1 MNIARVGDIATQIR
15 GVTFSKGDSRDSPCE
30 GYLPVVRANNI
41 KDDGLDLSEFV
52 YVPVSKIRDNQRL
65 RSNDVVVS
73 SSSGSLSSVGK
84 AAYVAN
90 SMDVAWGAFLKVLRP
105 GGQVDG
111 KYFSHFFRTDSYR
124 RNVSALAAGVNINNL
139 KKEHLDNLQMR
150 LPPLGEQRRISGIL
164 DQADA
169 IRTKRR
175 ASLAL
180 LDELTQSVFLD
191 LSVSSEPQKMRFG
204 DLVQNFRNGLSPS
217 NSGEFGAQVLTL
229 GAITHGR
236 FDPTSRRAAMFD
248 RIPEEN
254 VRVRKQDFLVCRGNG
269 NIDLVGQG
277 VFPQSDDD
285 QVVFPDTMIACRLD
299 ADKIR
304 PPYLAALW
312 GQRVVRQQIEVGART
327 TNGTFKINQKILGDV
342 SLPIPPLA
350 VQQEFAARV
359 EKINAQRALVER
371 ALEKDEELFA
381 SLQSRAFSGEL

>member
-1 MNIARVGDIATQIR
+1 MTRMKLGDVATFVSGGTPSRSVAEYYGGHIPWITGADIDDSGDISSRFWITTEAVQKSATNIVEA
-15 GVTFSKGDSRDSPCE
+15 GALVLVTRT
-30 GYLPVVRANNI
+30 
-41 KDDGLDLSEFV
+41 
-52 YVPVSKIRDNQRL
+52 
-65 RSNDVVVS
+65 
-73 SSSGSLSSVGK
+73 SVGK
-84 AAYVAN
+84 VALLDRATAISQDLTGVIPHTGISPN
-90 SMDVAWGAFLKVLRP
+90 YIRHFLKLSARSLADQAR
-105 GGQVDG
+105 GATIKGI
-111 KYFSHFFRTDSYR
+111 T
-124 RNVSALAAGVNINNL
+124 RNVVASLMIPV
-139 KKEHLDNLQMR
+139 
-150 LPPLGEQRRISGIL
+150 PPLDEQRRIAGIL

-277 VFPQSDDD
+277 VFPQSDDV

-312 GQRVVRQQIEVGART
+312 GQRVVRQQIEAGART

-359 EKINAQRALVER
+359 EQINAQRALVER

>member
-1 MNIARVGDIATQIR
+1 MTRMKLGDVATFVSGGTPSRSVAEYYGGHIPWITGADIDDSGDISSRFWITTEAVQKSATNIVEA
-15 GVTFSKGDSRDSPCE
+15 GALVLVTRT
-30 GYLPVVRANNI
+30 
-41 KDDGLDLSEFV
+41 
-52 YVPVSKIRDNQRL
+52 
-65 RSNDVVVS
+65 
-73 SSSGSLSSVGK
+73 SVGK
-84 AAYVAN
+84 VALLDRATAISQDLTGVIPHTGISPN
-90 SMDVAWGAFLKVLRP
+90 YIRHFLKLSARSLADQAR
-105 GGQVDG
+105 GATIKGI
-111 KYFSHFFRTDSYR
+111 T
-124 RNVSALAAGVNINNL
+124 RNVVASLMIPV
-139 KKEHLDNLQMR
+139 
-150 LPPLGEQRRISGIL
+150 PPLDEQRRIAGIL

-312 GQRVVRQQIEVGART
+312 GQRVVRQQIEAGART

-359 EKINAQRALVER
+359 EQINAQRALVER

>member
-1 MNIARVGDIATQIR
+1 MKLGDVATFVSGGTPSRSVAEYYGGHIPWITGADIDDSGDISSRFWITTEAVQKSATNIVEA
-15 GVTFSKGDSRDSPCE
+15 GALVLVTRT
-30 GYLPVVRANNI
+30 
-41 KDDGLDLSEFV
+41 
-52 YVPVSKIRDNQRL
+52 
-65 RSNDVVVS
+65 
-73 SSSGSLSSVGK
+73 SVGK
-84 AAYVAN
+84 VALLDRATAISQDLTGVIPHTGISPN
-90 SMDVAWGAFLKVLRP
+90 YIRHFLKLSARSLADQAR
-105 GGQVDG
+105 GATIKGI
-111 KYFSHFFRTDSYR
+111 T
-124 RNVSALAAGVNINNL
+124 RNVVASLMIPV
-139 KKEHLDNLQMR
+139 
-150 LPPLGEQRRISGIL
+150 PPLDEQRRIAGIL

-312 GQRVVRQQIEVGART
+312 GQRVVRQQIEAGART

-359 EKINAQRALVER
+359 EQINAQRALVER

>member
-1 MNIARVGDIATQIR
+1 MIRMKLGDVATFVSGGTPSRSVAEYYGGHIPWITGADIDDSGDISSRFWITTEAVQKSATNIVEA
-15 GVTFSKGDSRDSPCE
+15 GALVLVTRT
-30 GYLPVVRANNI
+30 
-41 KDDGLDLSEFV
+41 
-52 YVPVSKIRDNQRL
+52 
-65 RSNDVVVS
+65 
-73 SSSGSLSSVGK
+73 SVGK
-84 AAYVAN
+84 VALLDRATAISQDLTGVIPHTGISPN
-90 SMDVAWGAFLKVLRP
+90 YIRHFLKLSARSLADQAR
-105 GGQVDG
+105 GATIKGI
-111 KYFSHFFRTDSYR
+111 T
-124 RNVSALAAGVNINNL
+124 RNVVASLMIPV
-139 KKEHLDNLQMR
+139 
-150 LPPLGEQRRISGIL
+150 PPLDEQRRIAGIL

-312 GQRVVRQQIEVGART
+312 GQRVVRQQIEAGART

-359 EKINAQRALVER
+359 EQINAQRALVER